1 MPSYSR
7 FFIALTA
14 LVVGGLLLIGAAA
27 QLARMITPDTT
38 SQASHKRISDVAPIL
53 IGGFLIGA
61 AGQSAD
67 QAPADAPEAS
77 SGHAVLAM
85 NKAELVG

>member
-1 MPSYSR
+1 MTARRRR
-7 FFIALTA
+7 FTALTA
-14 LVVGGLLLIGAAA
+14 LIVGGLLLIGAAGQIA
-27 QLARMITPDTT
+27 KMIIPEG
-38 SQASHKRISDVAPIL
+38 SPQAHKRISDVAPIL

-61 AGQSAD
+61 SAQTAD
-67 QAPADAPEAS
+67 DAPAGTA